1 MGHACPSAFDE
12 AGDRQL
18 NKIRRTVLT
27 AKPITLGSTRFK
39 TKTAATNHFR
49 KMLNKGG
56 PNDEIFDPLEVEQ
69 LSLLF
74 NSREKKVSELG
85 GRTIVGWGREK
96 TSQGQCFATLLN
108 TGEKLHFSYLKS
120 VSAISAQTEAR
131 HSICF

>member
-1 MGHACPSAFDE
+1 M
-12 AGDRQL
+12 
-18 NKIRRTVLT
+18 T

-39 TKTAATNHFR
+39 TKTEATNHFR
-49 KMLNKGG
+49 KMLSKGG
-56 PNDEIFDPLEVEQ
+56 PNDKILDPLEVEQ
-69 LSLLF
+69 MSLLF
-74 NSREKKVSELG
+74 YSREKKVSELG

-96 TSQGQCFATLLN
+96 TSHGQCFAALLN